1 MRKPLLVAL
10 ALLLVAIALW
20 AFTRERTPGVRTIA
34 VEQGPLHSAVSVTGR
49 VVSEREVN
57 LAATAAGQIKHIA
70 VKEGARVKS
79 GQVLATLDAGET
91 TALVAK
97 AQAELERAQAD
108 ADLARTALH
117 RAERL
122 FAAGGEA
129 AQARDDA
136 RLAAQATAARLRI
149 AQEELALARVQQAKM
164 SVRSPFAGTVT
175 QKFAQ
180 IGQWATPGTPLFTV
194 VDDGAR
200 EIEAKV
206 DAGDGAAIQVGQ
218 EAQVSS
224 DAFPD
229 KSWFERV
236 LRLAPA
242 VQKDET
248 ANTFN
253 VRLSLSGT
261 APPLRF
267 GQQVDVKI
275 RVASRAQAL
284 KVPFTALV
292 TNEGKTAVAVV
303 EADKIRFK
311 PVVTGIEDAT
321 HTEIVSGVH
330 LGERIVLP
338 EGKKLHA
345 GQRVHV
351 RQE

>member
-1 MRKPLLVAL
+1 MRNSFLIIAALVAG
-10 ALLLVAIALW
+10 AIALW
-20 AFTRERTPGVRTIA
+20 AFTGEGVARVKTLA
-34 VEQGPLHSAVSVTGR
+34 VEQGPLHAVVAVTGR

-57 LAATAAGQIKHIA
+57 IAAAVAGHIRHIA
-70 VKEGARVKS
+70 VKEGAQVKA
-79 GQVLATLDAGET
+79 GQILATLDAGE
-91 TALVAK
+91 AAAFVAK

-108 ADLARTALH
+108 AEQAQTALH

-122 FAAGGEA
+122 FAVGGEA
-129 AQARDDA
+129 AQVRDDA
-136 RLAAQATAARLRI
+136 RLAQQTVSARVRV
-149 AQEELALARVQQAKM
+149 AQEELALARVQQAKTTL
-164 SVRSPFAGTVT
+164 RAPFAGTVT
-175 QKFAQ
+175 QSFAQ
-180 IGQWATPGTPLFTV
+180 LGQWTAPGVPLFTL
-194 VDDGAR
+194 VDYAAR

-206 DAGDGAAIQVGQ
+206 DAGDSAAIQIGQ
-218 EAQVSS
+218 EAQIGS

-229 KSWFERV
+229 KIWFEHV

-253 VRLSLSGT
+253 VRLSLSNK

-284 KVPFTALV
+284 KVPFTALL
-292 TNEGKTAVAVV
+292 TNEGETAVAVI
-303 EADKIRFK
+303 EADKIRLK

-321 HTEIVSGVH
+321 HTEIASG
-330 LGERIVLP
+330 LQAGEQIVLP
-338 EGKKLHA
+338 EGQKLRD

-351 RQE
+351 HRE

>member
-1 MRKPLLVAL
+1 MREPLFIAISLLVL
-10 ALLLVAIALW
+10 AIAVW
-20 AFTRERTPGVRTIA
+20 AFTGERAPSVRTVAI
-34 VEQGPLHSAVSVTGR
+34 EQGPLHAIVAVTGR

-57 LAATAAGQIKHIA
+57 LTATAAGQIRHIA
-70 VKEGARVKS
+70 VKEGARVKA
-79 GQVLATLDAGET
+79 GAVLARLNAEE
-91 TALVAK
+91 AAAMVAK
-97 AQAELERAQAD
+97 AEAERARAQAD
-108 ADLARTALH
+108 AEQAATALH

-129 AQARDDA
+129 AQTRDDA
-136 RLAAQATAARLRI
+136 RLAQQAAAARLR
-149 AQEELALARVQQAKM
+149 AAEEDVALARVQQDKM
-164 SVRSPFAGTVT
+164 TLRAPFAATVT
-175 QKFAQ
+175 QSLAQ
-180 IGQWATPGTPLFTV
+180 LGQWATPGVPLFTL
-194 VDDGAR
+194 VDYGAR

-206 DAGDGAAIQVGQ
+206 DAGDSAAIQVGQ

-229 KSWFERV
+229 KTWFERV

-242 VQKDET
+242 VQKDAS

-253 VRLSLSGT
+253 VRLSLAAQ

-292 TNEGKTAVAVV
+292 THEGKTAVAVV
-303 EADKIRFK
+303 EDGKIRFK

-321 HTEIVSGVH
+321 HTEIVSG
-330 LGERIVLP
+330 LAPGERIVLP
-338 EGKKLHA
+338 EGKKLQA

-351 RQE
+351 RAQ